1 MNMELLW
8 NLKITQCNGTIF
20 LFLLPIFRVQKA
32 VDFLQEST
40 ASVAG
45 DANLPE
51 EGIVEAVQE
60 AIPEASGRWV
70 AEASGLVGCR
80 HGDCLW
86 RSVQLSCEFERE
98 AVENVSG

>member
-1 MNMELLW
+1 MELLW

-20 LFLLPIFRVQKA
+20 LFFTAHFWVQKA

-60 AIPEASGRWV
+60 AIPEASGR
-70 AEASGLVGCR
+70 
-80 HGDCLW
+80 
-86 RSVQLSCEFERE
+86 
-98 AVENVSG
+98 

>member
-1 MNMELLW
+1 MES
-8 NLKITQCNGTIF
+8 KITQCNGTIF
-20 LFLLPIFRVQKA
+20 HFFTAHFWVQKA

-60 AIPEASGRWV
+60 AIPEASGR
-70 AEASGLVGCR
+70 
-80 HGDCLW
+80 
-86 RSVQLSCEFERE
+86 
-98 AVENVSG
+98 

>member
-1 MNMELLW
+1 MQRD
-8 NLKITQCNGTIF
+8 NLPFFTAHF
-20 LFLLPIFRVQKA
+20 WVQKA

-60 AIPEASGRWV
+60 AIPEASGR
-70 AEASGLVGCR
+70 
-80 HGDCLW
+80 
-86 RSVQLSCEFERE
+86 
-98 AVENVSG
+98 